1 MIASIEGKIAE
12 KTPTFVVIECNG
24 IGYQVHVSLI
34 TYSQISERSSVR
46 LLTHL
51 VVREDAQIL
60 YGFAQ
65 EEERELFR
73 NLISVSGV
81 GPNTARMILSSMS
94 VSEIQLAIVNK
105 DISAL
110 QSIKGIGSKTAQR
123 IIVDLKDKIEK
134 AGVLAEENLGSTNN
148 TIREEALSALV
159 MLGYNK
165 AIAQKTINLVI
176 KERSGNIPTVEQ
188 LIKEVLK
195 NT

>member
-1 MIASIEGKIAE
+1 MIAFIEGNIAE
-12 KTPTFVVIECNG
+12 KTPTFVVIDCNG
-24 IGYQVHVSLI
+24 VGYQIQVSLN
-34 TYSQISERSSVR
+34 TYSQLPESSRVK

-51 VVREDAQIL
+51 VVREDAHTL
-60 YGFAQ
+60 YGFVK

-94 VSEIQLAIVNK
+94 VNEIRKAIVSK
-105 DISAL
+105 DISTL
-110 QSIKGIGSKTAQR
+110 QSVKGIGSKTAQR

-134 AGVLAEENLGSTNN
+134 EGVLAVENLGGTDN

-165 AIAQKTINLVI
+165 TIAQKTINQAL

-195 NT
+195 NV

>member
-12 KTPTFVVIECNG
+12 KNPTFVVIECNG
-24 IGYQVHVSLI
+24 IGYQVNVSLN
-34 TYSQISERSSVR
+34 TYSQISDSSSVK

-60 YGFAQ
+60 YGFAK

-94 VSEIQLAIVNK
+94 VNEIRLAIVNK
-105 DISAL
+105 DISTL

-134 AGVLAEENLGSTNN
+134 AGVLAEENLGSTDN
-148 TIREEALSALV
+148 TIRDEALSALV

-165 AIAQKTINLVI
+165 AIAQKTISLVI
-176 KERSGNIPTVEQ
+176 KQRSGNIPTVEQ

-195 NT
+195 NA